1 MAAPVDLNEI
11 QVFVKVA
18 QAGSFTHAAKEL
30 QMPNSTVSARV
41 SSLEKRLGVT
51 LIQRTTRKLNLT
63 PAGRAY
69 FESCLKGLDQIAGAE
84 NEVAAGQG
92 EPSGRLRLT
101 TPANVANAIMPDLI
115 TKFLQQF
122 PKIEIELILVDRRV
136 DLVAEGVDLAIR
148 AGELKDSSLIAK
160 KLGFTYFAPFA
171 SPTYLKKM
179 GQPREPKDL
188 AQHQCIQYAPMGRDK
203 WDFGNGKARVSVPM
217 KQKVV
222 VDDLHMAKSLALSGN
237 GITLLP
243 TFICGQEA
251 KSGKLVRILPEWASN
266 THPVSFVYPAQKFVS
281 PKVQAF
287 IAFATDTLKER
298 FAELEI

>member
-1 MAAPVDLNEI
+1 VATTVDLNEI

-18 QAGSFTHAAKEL
+18 QTGSFTHAAQEL

-69 FESCLKGLDQIAGAE
+69 FESCLKGLEQIAGAE
-84 NEVAAGQG
+84 SEVVAGQG

-101 TPANVANAIMPDLI
+101 TPANVASAMMPDLM
-115 TKFLQQF
+115 TKFMQQY
-122 PKIEIELILVDRRV
+122 PKIEVELILVDRRV
-136 DLVAEGVDLAIR
+136 DLIAEGVDLAIR

-160 KLGFTYFAPFA
+160 KLGVSYFATFA
-171 SPTYLKKM
+171 SPAYVKKM

-188 AQHQCIQYAPMGRDK
+188 AEHQCIQYVSLGREK
-203 WDFGNGKARVSVPM
+203 WEMSNGKTRLSVPM
-217 KQKVV
+217 KQKLV
-222 VDDLHMAKSLALSGN
+222 VDDLHMAKALAMSGN
-237 GITLLP
+237 GIALLP
-243 TFICGQEA
+243 TFVCGPEA
-251 KSGKLVRILPEWASN
+251 KNGKLMRILPDWASN
-266 THPVSFVYPAQKFVS
+266 SHPVSFVYPAQRFVS
-281 PKVQAF
+281 SKVQAF
-287 IAFATDTLKER
+287 ISFATEPLKLR